1 MLFRAKKK
9 AVVFMSKPKN
19 MQFMHY
25 TILFMFDCWA
35 DPAVH
40 LLLPKRSMAKGLPM
54 IRSGGIAIN
63 WKSVLCEFAFSS
75 PCVFRFVPSVSFL
88 TEILFLTAAAVITT
102 GPEPIKNFS
111 S

>member
-1 MLFRAKKK
+1 
-9 AVVFMSKPKN
+9 
-19 MQFMHY
+19 
-25 TILFMFDCWA
+25 
-35 DPAVH
+35 
-40 LLLPKRSMAKGLPM
+40 M

-111 S
+111 SKIYATHVLSILIGCSKTSINKSALK